1 MVAYKT
7 AVVTGGTRGIG
18 KAIVALF
25 LNQGFKVI
33 TCSRNPQKVDELK
46 QQFATHVKA
55 GMLLALQVDMSIKTA
70 VLDFASQITDNTR
83 QVNVLVNNAG
93 IFLPGS
99 IMAEEEHT
107 FETLINTNLASAYH
121 LTRALMPHIPQH
133 QGAHIFNM
141 CSTASITPYINGGSY
156 CISKFAL
163 LGFSKVLREELK
175 QHGIKVTAI
184 LPGPTLTDSWAGA
197 NLPDTRFMTAKDIA
211 DTLWA
216 AYSLSPAAD
225 IEEIL
230 MRPLPGDI

>member
-1 MVAYKT
+1 
-7 AVVTGGTRGIG
+7 
-18 KAIVALF
+18 
-25 LNQGFKVI
+25 
-33 TCSRNPQKVDELK
+33 
-46 QQFATHVKA
+46 
-55 GMLLALQVDMSIKTA
+55 
-70 VLDFASQITDNTR
+70 
-83 QVNVLVNNAG
+83 
-93 IFLPGS
+93 
-99 IMAEEEHT
+99 MAEEEHT

-175 QHGIKVTAI
+175 QLGIKVTAI

-197 NLPDTRFMTAKDIA
+197 NLPDSRFMTAKDIA

-216 AYSLSPAAD
+216 AYSLSPAAN